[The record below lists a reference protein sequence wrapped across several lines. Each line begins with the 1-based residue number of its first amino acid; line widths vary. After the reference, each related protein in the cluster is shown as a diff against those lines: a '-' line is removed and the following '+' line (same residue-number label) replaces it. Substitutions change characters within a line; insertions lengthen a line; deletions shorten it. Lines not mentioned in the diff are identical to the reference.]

1 MSMKNAVEIFKAL
14 SDQTRLRIVV
24 LLMQRELCV
33 CELMFILKME
43 QSRLSHQLRILRE
56 AGLVEDIRKGR
67 WMIYRI
73 SGSARKRLRAVLGET
88 VRAEAGKSAS
98 ALDDI
103 GRLNLCVR
111 EKIRFRRAV
120 NSGTSKEEKGTRPG
134 STPGPAAGA
143 HPRGMKRRKKKE
155 QRHGQ

>member
-1 MSMKNAVEIFKAL
+1 MKNAVEIFKAL
-14 SDQTRLRIVV
+14 SDLTRLRIVL

-56 AGLVEDIRKGR
+56 AGLVADVRKGR

-73 SGSARKRLRAVLGET
+73 SGSARKRLGTVLDVT
-88 VRAEAGKSAS
+88 VKADVVRSA
-98 ALDDI
+98 ALLHDI
-103 GRLNLCVR
+103 GRLNLCIR

-120 NSGTSKEEKGTRPG
+120 NSGTSTEEKESRPG

-143 HPRGMKRRKKKE
+143 HPRGMKTRKTKE